1 MKNMKY
7 GMKGLALLLA
17 MGMNTAAH
25 AGDLAVAVKAGTL
38 GVGVEATTNIVPL
51 FINARLQG
59 NGFNYN
65 TTITDTNVTYDAK
78 LKLATVGLLADI
90 YPFAGKF
97 RITGGAYYNG
107 NKLTMTGRPTAAS
120 KFTFNNTS
128 YTAAQVGS
136 VTSTVDFNKFAPY
149 LGIGWGDAIS
159 SGSPIGFSFELGALY
174 MGKPNTSITA
184 TGAAATPAL
193 ASDIAVEKRKLDNSL
208 KKMQFYPVASIGVN
222 FKF

>member
-17 MGMNTAAH
+17 LGLNTAAH

-38 GVGVEATTNIVPL
+38 GLGVEATTSVVPM

-59 NGFNYN
+59 SAFNYN
-65 TTITDTNVTYDAK
+65 FTIKDTQVTYDGK

-107 NKLTMTGRPTAAS
+107 NKLSMTGKSAAGT
-120 KFTFNNTS
+120 FTFNGVTYN
-128 YTAAQVGS
+128 AAQVGN
-136 VTSTVDFNKFAPY
+136 VTSTVSFNKFAPY
-149 LGIGWGDAIS
+149 VGLGWGDAIS
-159 SGSPIGFSFELGALY
+159 SGSPIGFSLELGALY
-174 MGKPNTSITA
+174 MGQPKTSITA
-184 TGAAATPAL
+184 TGLANNPGLAANIVA
-193 ASDIAVEKRKLDNSL
+193 EQKKLDNSL
-208 KKMQFYPVASIGVN
+208 SRLKWYPVASIGVN
-222 FKF
+222 LRF

>member
-1 MKNMKY
+1 MKNIKH
-7 GMKGLALLLA
+7 GIKGLVLLLA
-17 MGMNTAAH
+17 LGINTAAQ
-25 AGDLAVAVKAGTL
+25 AGDLAIGVKAGTL
-38 GVGVEATTNIVPL
+38 GIGLEATTNIVPL

-107 NKLTMTGRPTAAS
+107 NKLTMNSRSLGNVVIGGTTYVSPVVST
-120 KFTFNNTS
+120 
-128 YTAAQVGS
+128 
-136 VTSTVDFNKFAPY
+136 TVDFNKFAPY
-149 LGIGWGDAIS
+149 VGIGWGDAIS

-174 MGKPNTSITA
+174 MGKPKTSIVA
-184 TGAAATPAL
+184 PGVSAA
-193 ASDIAVEKRKLDNSL
+193 DIAVEKQRLDSAL
-208 KKMQFYPVASIGVN
+208 KNMQFYPVASIGVN

>member
-1 MKNMKY
+1 MKLKQSL
-7 GMKGLALLLA
+7 KGIALLLA
-17 MGMNTAAH
+17 LGMNTAAQ
-25 AGDLAVAVKAGTL
+25 ADDFAIAAKVGTL
-38 GVGVEATTNIVPL
+38 GLGVEATTNIVPL
-51 FINARLQG
+51 FANVRLQA

-107 NKLTMTGRPTAAS
+107 NKLTMTGRPTGLGR
-120 KFTFNNTS
+120 FTFNGIN

-136 VTSTVDFNKFAPY
+136 VTSTVDFNKFSPY
-149 LGIGWGDAIS
+149 VGIGWGDAIS

-184 TGAAATPAL
+184 TGAAANPAL
-193 ASDIAVEKRKLDNSL
+193 AANIAVEKQKLDSAL
-208 KKMQFYPVASIGVN
+208 KNMQFYPVASIGVN